1 KEHLMSDLI
10 AVAARYVLGL
20 VTPESLVQAADSL
33 LQEGCDTPAAIEL
46 VIVEPPKIHDAGPV
60 FEQMLSEQQ
69 VELPTK
75 DEAVNILIRRHL
87 QSIVQNGCRPREG
100 LQAMMDEVYWP
111 VVVNEKV
118 NKYVG
123 DSRGLEHLISM
134 YWAYD
139 DLVARPSEVSCAGK
153 YVAEA

>member
-1 KEHLMSDLI
+1 M
-10 AVAARYVLGL
+10 
-20 VTPESLVQAADSL
+20 ES
-33 LQEGCDTPAAIEL
+33 
-46 VIVEPPKIHDAGPV
+46 PKIDDAGPV

-75 DEAVNILIRRHL
+75 DEAVNVLIRHHL
-87 QSIVQNGCRPREG
+87 QSIVRSERRPREG

-111 VVVNEKV
+111 VVINEKV

-134 YWAYD
+134 YWACD
-139 DLVARPSEVSCAGK
+139 DLVARPSEVSCDGK
-153 YVAEA
+153 YGAEAIAV